1 MFQSKVSPSPTRSSI
16 KEANDH
22 LQLLHVKVA
31 ELERTVQEQA
41 EALIKK
47 DEAMQMRIRDVG
59 DAKDARIAE
68 LEVQLATAEERL
80 RKHEELLRE
89 RDMQLELLSHRYAL
103 VDEVAA
109 YTPVVEKLLAA
120 MRRLPA
126 KTPSRQ
132 APRSRANSRGNLTAA
147 SSVATRKSSTPGTP
161 NHDGVGGNSV
171 LVDGHAL
178 SELRIGRSFS
188 INSNFSASDDEADV
202 VGAMLWRRTG
212 QARARLLS
220 SATGGELS
228 FARASSSSR

>member
-47 DEAMQMRIRDVG
+47 DEAMQTRLRDVG

-68 LEVQLATAEERL
+68 LEAQLTVAEERI
-80 RKHEELLRE
+80 RKQEELLRD

-103 VDEVAA
+103 VEEVAA

-126 KTPSRQ
+126 KTASRQ
-132 APRSRANSRGNLTAA
+132 APRSRANSRGNLTASA
-147 SSVATRKSSTPGTP
+147 ARKNSTPGTP
-161 NHDGVGGNSV
+161 NHDGGNSV

-188 INSNFSASDDEADV
+188 INSNFSASEDEGDV
-202 VGAMLWRRTG
+202 VGAML
-212 QARARLLS
+212 
-220 SATGGELS
+220 
-228 FARASSSSR
+228 

>member
-47 DEAMQMRIRDVG
+47 DEAMQTRIRDVG

-68 LEVQLATAEERL
+68 LEAQLTAAEERI
-80 RKHEELLRE
+80 RKQEELIRD

-103 VDEVAA
+103 VEEVAA

-132 APRSRANSRGNLTAA
+132 APRSRANSRGNLTA
-147 SSVATRKSSTPGTP
+147 SVAAPRKSSTPGTP

-188 INSNFSASDDEADV
+188 INSNFSASEDEGDV
-202 VGAMLWRRTG
+202 VGAML
-212 QARARLLS
+212 
-220 SATGGELS
+220 
-228 FARASSSSR
+228 

>member
-47 DEAMQMRIRDVG
+47 DEAMQARIRDVG
-59 DAKDARIAE
+59 DAKDGRIAE
-68 LEVQLATAEERL
+68 LEAQLAAAQDSL
-80 RKHEELLRE
+80 HKHEECLRE

-120 MRRLPA
+120 MKRLPA
-126 KTPSRQ
+126 RSGRPQ
-132 APRSRANSRGNLTAA
+132 QRSRANSRGSLSAA
-147 SSVATRKSSTPGTP
+147 SVRPKSSTPGTP
-161 NHDGVGGNSV
+161 NHDGANSV

-178 SELRIGRSFS
+178 SELRIGRSFN
-188 INSNFSASDDEADV
+188 INSNFSASEDEADV
-202 VGAMLWRRTG
+202 VGAML
-212 QARARLLS
+212 
-220 SATGGELS
+220 
-228 FARASSSSR
+228 

>member
-47 DEAMQMRIRDVG
+47 DEAMQTRIRDVG

-68 LEVQLATAEERL
+68 LEAQLVVAEDRL

-109 YTPVVEKLLAA
+109 YTPVVDKLLAA

-132 APRSRANSRGNLTAA
+132 APQRSRANSRGSTLLAA
-147 SSVATRKSSTPGTP
+147 ATRPKSSTPGTP
-161 NHDGVGGNSV
+161 NHDGIGNSV

-188 INSNFSASDDEADV
+188 INSNFSASDDEGDV
-202 VGAMLWRRTG
+202 VGAML
-212 QARARLLS
+212 
-220 SATGGELS
+220 
-228 FARASSSSR
+228 

>member
-47 DEAMQMRIRDVG
+47 DEAMQTRIRDVG

-68 LEVQLATAEERL
+68 LEAQLTVAEERL
-80 RKHEELLRE
+80 RKQEEQLRD

-132 APRSRANSRGNLTAA
+132 APRSRANSRGNLT
-147 SSVATRKSSTPGTP
+147 VAPRKSSTPGTP
-161 NHDGVGGNSV
+161 NHDGVGNSV

-188 INSNFSASDDEADV
+188 INSNFSASEDEADV
-202 VGAMLWRRTG
+202 VGAML
-212 QARARLLS
+212 
-220 SATGGELS
+220 
-228 FARASSSSR
+228 

>member
-68 LEVQLATAEERL
+68 LEAQLAAAEERL

-126 KTPSRQ
+126 KTPK
-132 APRSRANSRGNLTAA
+132 APRSRANSRGNLTAPG
-147 SSVATRKSSTPGTP
+147 SSVAARKNSTPGTP

-188 INSNFSASDDEADV
+188 INSNFSASEDEADV
-202 VGAMLWRRTG
+202 VGAML
-212 QARARLLS
+212 
-220 SATGGELS
+220 
-228 FARASSSSR
+228 

>member
-47 DEAMQMRIRDVG
+47 DEAMQARIRDVG
-59 DAKDARIAE
+59 DAKDCRIAE
-68 LEVQLATAEERL
+68 LEAQLAAAEERL
-80 RKHEELLRE
+80 HKHEDLLRE

-120 MRRLPA
+120 MKRLPA
-126 KTPSRQ
+126 RSGRPQ
-132 APRSRANSRGNLTAA
+132 QQRSRANSRGSLSTA
-147 SSVATRKSSTPGTP
+147 SVRPKSSTPGTP
-161 NHDGVGGNSV
+161 NHDGANSV

-178 SELRIGRSFS
+178 SELRIGRSFN
-188 INSNFSASDDEADV
+188 INSNFSASEDEADV
-202 VGAMLWRRTG
+202 VGAML
-212 QARARLLS
+212 
-220 SATGGELS
+220 
-228 FARASSSSR
+228 

>member
-47 DEAMQMRIRDVG
+47 DEAMQARIRDVG

-68 LEVQLATAEERL
+68 LEAQLVVAEERL

-126 KTPSRQ
+126 KTPGRQ
-132 APRSRANSRGNLTAA
+132 APQQRSRANSRGAAAVLATA
-147 SSVATRKSSTPGTP
+147 RPKSSTPGTP
-161 NHDGVGGNSV
+161 NHDGIGNSV

-188 INSNFSASDDEADV
+188 INSNFSASDDEGDV
-202 VGAMLWRRTG
+202 VGAML
-212 QARARLLS
+212 
-220 SATGGELS
+220 
-228 FARASSSSR
+228 

>member
-47 DEAMQMRIRDVG
+47 DEAMQARIRDVG
-59 DAKDARIAE
+59 DAKDGRIAE
-68 LEVQLATAEERL
+68 LEAQLAAAEDRL
-80 RKHEELLRE
+80 RKHEDLLRE

-109 YTPVVEKLLAA
+109 YTPVVEKLLAS

-126 KTPSRQ
+126 RSGRPQ
-132 APRSRANSRGNLTAA
+132 QQRSRANSRGSLSTA
-147 SSVATRKSSTPGTP
+147 SVRPKSSTPGTP
-161 NHDGVGGNSV
+161 NHHDGAANSV

-178 SELRIGRSFS
+178 SELRIGRSFN

-202 VGAMLWRRTG
+202 VGAML
-212 QARARLLS
+212 
-220 SATGGELS
+220 
-228 FARASSSSR
+228 

>member
-47 DEAMQMRIRDVG
+47 DEAMQTRIRDVG

-68 LEVQLATAEERL
+68 LELQLAAAEERL

-132 APRSRANSRGNLTAA
+132 APRSRANSRGNLTAVSA

-188 INSNFSASDDEADV
+188 INSNFSASEDEADV
-202 VGAMLWRRTG
+202 VGAML
-212 QARARLLS
+212 
-220 SATGGELS
+220 
-228 FARASSSSR
+228 

>member
-47 DEAMQMRIRDVG
+47 DEAMQTRIRDVG

-68 LEVQLATAEERL
+68 LEAQLAAAEERL

-132 APRSRANSRGNLTAA
+132 APPQRSRANSRGNLSAVRP
-147 SSVATRKSSTPGTP
+147 SKSSNPGTP
-161 NHDGVGGNSV
+161 NHDGVANSV

-202 VGAMLWRRTG
+202 VGAML
-212 QARARLLS
+212 
-220 SATGGELS
+220 
-228 FARASSSSR
+228 

>member
-47 DEAMQMRIRDVG
+47 DEAMQTRIRDVG

-68 LEVQLATAEERL
+68 LEAQLAVAEDRL

-132 APRSRANSRGNLTAA
+132 APQRSRANSRGSTLLAA
-147 SSVATRKSSTPGTP
+147 AATRPKSSTPGTP
-161 NHDGVGGNSV
+161 NHDGIGNSV

-188 INSNFSASDDEADV
+188 INSNFSASDDEGDV
-202 VGAMLWRRTG
+202 VGAML
-212 QARARLLS
+212 
-220 SATGGELS
+220 
-228 FARASSSSR
+228 